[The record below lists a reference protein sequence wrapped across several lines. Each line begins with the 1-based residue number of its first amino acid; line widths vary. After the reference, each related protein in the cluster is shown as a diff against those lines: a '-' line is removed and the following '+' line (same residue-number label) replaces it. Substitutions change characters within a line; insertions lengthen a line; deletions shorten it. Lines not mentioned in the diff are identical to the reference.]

1 MVHTFESFLLE
12 KETTKEALEII
23 LKECSIYNA
32 TLKRFL
38 EKYKKI
44 EYIPVSI
51 LSDLLDAYNESVVNF
66 KTKQILSP
74 SVKIVNTQVKKMNCA
89 TIQCLNQDSYYS
101 QVYRTNL
108 YLILLDE
115 NGLYLDHIC
124 PTNGKQKGIEYRTS
138 PKSHVGHGSYMHE
151 HADIWFNQL
160 NNNIHEILVCSFIDG
175 STPLDSGFTFMD
187 FRYKLS
193 KKEINAFPNNTDMPD
208 LDATEKMK
216 NGGYIAYSFKKNINE
231 WTIHTVDEPLPDDPF
246 IFIASLK
253 KYSTHP
259 IL

>member
-23 LKECSIYNA
+23 LKECSIY
-32 TLKRFL
+32 
-38 EKYKKI
+38 
-44 EYIPVSI
+44 YIPISI

-124 PTNGKQKGIEYRTS
+124 PTNGKQKGIEYELPPPTLKLR
-138 PKSHVGHGSYMHE
+138 GG
-151 HADIWFNQL
+151 
-160 NNNIHEILVCSFIDG
+160 
-175 STPLDSGFTFMD
+175 GF
-187 FRYKLS
+187 
-193 KKEINAFPNNTDMPD
+193 
-208 LDATEKMK
+208 
-216 NGGYIAYSFKKNINE
+216 
-231 WTIHTVDEPLPDDPF
+231 
-246 IFIASLK
+246 
-253 KYSTHP
+253 
-259 IL
+259 

>member
-101 QVYRTNL
+101 QLYITNL

-151 HADIWFNQL
+151 HADIWFNNKFL
-160 NNNIHEILVCSFIDG
+160 R
-175 STPLDSGFTFMD
+175 LD
-187 FRYKLS
+187 
-193 KKEINAFPNNTDMPD
+193 
-208 LDATEKMK
+208 
-216 NGGYIAYSFKKNINE
+216 
-231 WTIHTVDEPLPDDPF
+231 
-246 IFIASLK
+246 
-253 KYSTHP
+253 
-259 IL
+259 